1 MVDHT
6 IQGLNVGCEDLFNR
20 IMEVQPKIHV
30 CGHIHWAYGQKSFHG
45 VEFLNASVL
54 NERYQYEN
62 KPIVIEY
69 NPETKEID
77 YL

>member
-1 MVDHT
+1 MLDYT
-6 IQGLNVGCEDLFNR
+6 ISGEQVGCKDLFDR

-30 CGHIHWAYGQKSFHG
+30 CGHIHWAYGQKNFFG

-62 KPIVIEY
+62 APIVVDFDV
-69 NPETKEID
+69 ETKQID
-77 YL
+77 YI